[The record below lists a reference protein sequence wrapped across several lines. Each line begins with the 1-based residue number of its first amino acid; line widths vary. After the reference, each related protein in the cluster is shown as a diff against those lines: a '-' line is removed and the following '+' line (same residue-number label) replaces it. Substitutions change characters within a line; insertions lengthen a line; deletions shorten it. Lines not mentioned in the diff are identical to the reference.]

1 GPRPVGAVRQRQRA
15 ARRRLGV
22 PQVVHGIRAGDG
34 VLARHR
40 RPADPGLADRSARL
54 PQVRREVPRHRHVR
68 EERGQRREGA
78 TGARHLQRDLAG
90 DGPGAAG
97 GAAGQGRAQTG
108 ARPGRAAGRPDPLA
122 GVVRSRAARAENLAG
137 WLFVLPAA
145 ALIGLFGIV
154 PIGWSLLLSFQ
165 HNDLL
170 AAPEWIGLDNYR
182 QLADDPVFR
191 DSIRRTLVYTALFVP
206 LSVFGA
212 LGIALL
218 LDAKIRFIRFYR
230 PAVFVPVATLTVATG
245 TIFNWLLDP
254 TYGIANFLLGKVGL
268 GPYGFFQD
276 PDQALYAI
284 VAMTVWGWLGFD
296 VIIYLAALQ
305 GIPQDLLEAAELDNA
320 GRWGTFRHVILPLL
334 SPATLFLIVW
344 STINALQVFDEIY
357 VTTRG
362 GPLHATTVLVYYL
375 YNQAFELFHAGY
387 AAAVAEVLFAITLV
401 FSIAQLWIGNRRV
414 HYTS

>member
-1 GPRPVGAVRQRQRA
+1 MICNHSSPRWQAHK
-15 ARRRLGV
+15 L
-22 PQVVHGIRAGDG
+22 
-34 VLARHR
+34 VL
-40 RPADPGLADRSARL
+40 
-54 PQVRREVPRHRHVR
+54 
-68 EERGQRREGA
+68 
-78 TGARHLQRDLAG
+78 
-90 DGPGAAG
+90 
-97 GAAGQGRAQTG
+97 
-108 ARPGRAAGRPDPLA
+108 
-122 GVVRSRAARAENLAG
+122 
-137 WLFVLPAA
+137 A
-145 ALIGLFGIV
+145 ALI
-154 PIGWSLLLSFQ
+154 
-165 HNDLL
+165 L
-170 AAPEWIGLDNYR
+170 A
-182 QLADDPVFR
+182 
-191 DSIRRTLVYTALFVP
+191 
-206 LSVFGA
+206 GA
-212 LGIALL
+212 LGVALL
-218 LDAKIRFIRFYR
+218 LYRPIRLSRFYR
-230 PAVFVPVATLTVATG
+230 TAVFVPVATSTVATG
-245 TIFNWLLDP
+245 IIFNWLLDP

>member
-1 GPRPVGAVRQRQRA
+1 MT
-15 ARRRLGV
+15 RRLLGSE
-22 PQVVHGIRAGDG
+22 HA
-34 VLARHR
+34 
-40 RPADPGLADRSARL
+40 
-54 PQVRREVPRHRHVR
+54 
-68 EERGQRREGA
+68 
-78 TGARHLQRDLAG
+78 
-90 DGPGAAG
+90 
-97 GAAGQGRAQTG
+97 
-108 ARPGRAAGRPDPLA
+108 
-122 GVVRSRAARAENLAG
+122 AG
-137 WLFVLPAA
+137 WLFVLPAVV
-145 ALIGLFGIV
+145 LIGVFGII
-154 PIGWSLLLSFQ
+154 PIGWALLLSFQ

-170 AAPEWIGLDNYR
+170 TAPTWAGAANYR
-182 QLADDPVFR
+182 ELVHDPVFR
-191 DSIRRTLVYTALFVP
+191 DSIRRTIIYTLLFVP
-206 LSVFGA
+206 ISVGGA
-212 LGIALL
+212 LGVALL
-218 LDAKIRFIRFYR
+218 LYRPIRLSRFYR
-230 PAVFVPVATLTVATG
+230 TAVFVPVATSTVATG
-245 TIFNWLLDP
+245 IIFNWLLDP

-268 GPYGFFQD
+268 GLYGFFQD

>member
-1 GPRPVGAVRQRQRA
+1 VT
-15 ARRRLGV
+15 RRLLGSE
-22 PQVVHGIRAGDG
+22 HA
-34 VLARHR
+34 
-40 RPADPGLADRSARL
+40 
-54 PQVRREVPRHRHVR
+54 
-68 EERGQRREGA
+68 
-78 TGARHLQRDLAG
+78 
-90 DGPGAAG
+90 
-97 GAAGQGRAQTG
+97 
-108 ARPGRAAGRPDPLA
+108 
-122 GVVRSRAARAENLAG
+122 AG
-137 WLFVLPAA
+137 WLFVLPAVV
-145 ALIGLFGIV
+145 LIGVFGII
-154 PIGWSLLLSFQ
+154 PIGWALLLSFQ

-170 AAPEWIGLDNYR
+170 TAPTWVGAANYR
-182 QLADDPVFR
+182 ELVHDPVFR
-191 DSIRRTLVYTALFVP
+191 DSIRRTIVYTLLFVP
-206 LSVFGA
+206 ISVGGA
-212 LGIALL
+212 LGVALL
-218 LDAKIRFIRFYR
+218 LYRPIRLSRFYR
-230 PAVFVPVATLTVATG
+230 TAVFVPVATSTVATG
-245 TIFNWLLDP
+245 IIFNWLLAP
-254 TYGIANFLLGKVGL
+254 TYGIANFLLGTVGL